1 MSLNEKKLLGT
12 FKLSKEHKSFE
23 KDGEKVEWD
32 DLTLDVNGI
41 DIKIMIKK
49 EDKKLF
55 DLALE
60 GRIK

>member
-1 MSLNEKKLLGT
+1 MSQNEKKLLGT
-12 FKLSKEHKSFE
+12 FELSKEHKEFE
-23 KDGEKVEWD
+23 KDGEKVEYD
-32 DLTLDVNGI
+32 DLTLNVKGV

-55 DLALE
+55 ELALD

>member
-1 MSLNEKKLLGT
+1 MSQNEKKLLGT
-12 FKLSKEHKSFE
+12 FEVSKEHKQFE
-23 KDGEKVEWD
+23 KDGDKVEWD
-32 DLTLDVNGI
+32 ELTMKVKGI
-41 DIKIMIKK
+41 DIKILIKK